1 MVRSDAR
8 TPRKD
13 TTMAFRFLR
22 SLCGA
27 QMAQVGNLLGM
38 VEQLA
43 MIPIKAIIQEVLGGV
58 WKGKGADAF
67 LEEVNNIS
75 IPGVDQVSQHLST
88 LREKVRFAEEVIDR
102 ADEEATRRTKDGTEC
117 FLFYNG

>member
-1 MVRSDAR
+1 
-8 TPRKD
+8 
-13 TTMAFRFLR
+13 MAMRFLR
-22 SLCGA
+22 SLCSS
-27 QMAQVGNLLGM
+27 QMAQVGGLLSM
-38 VEQLA
+38 VEQAA
-43 MIPIKAIIQEVLGGV
+43 MVPLKAIIQEVLGGV

-75 IPGVDQVSQHLST
+75 IPGVGQVSQHLTT

-102 ADEEATRRTKDGTEC
+102 ADEETNRMVTDRTEC